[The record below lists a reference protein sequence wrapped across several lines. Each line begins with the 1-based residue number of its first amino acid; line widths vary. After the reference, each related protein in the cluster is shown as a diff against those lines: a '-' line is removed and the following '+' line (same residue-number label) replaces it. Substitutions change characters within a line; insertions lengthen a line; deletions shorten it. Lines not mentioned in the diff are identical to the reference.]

1 MYGHG
6 GFSGHGSNELNEFAR
21 TYNDILNNYYQEV
34 DADELLE
41 SGLSGMIRYLGDPY
55 AAYMTEEQSK
65 DFSENIE
72 GEYCGIGAEIVYTAS
87 DGITKVGTIFE
98 GSPAEK
104 AGLKEGDILKAVNG
118 ESIEDKTTSEIAEIV
133 KGKKGTKVTIKVLRE
148 EQEIN
153 FTIKRDNVDIPSVE
167 SDIYEENEKKIGY
180 MSLSIFA
187 ENTDEQFETALEE
200 YMTI

>member
-1 MYGHG
+1 MIFNKKNSFKNKNGNKESLFVRLKNFFNKNILRNKSKFNFKETLLFMVITLMLGILIGGIIMYGHG

-55 AAYMTEEQSK
+55 AAYMTEEESK
-65 DFSENIE
+65 DFNETIE

-118 ESIEDKTTSEIAEIV
+118 
-133 KGKKGTKVTIKVLRE
+133 
-148 EQEIN
+148 
-153 FTIKRDNVDIPSVE
+153 
-167 SDIYEENEKKIGY
+167 
-180 MSLSIFA
+180 
-187 ENTDEQFETALEE
+187 
-200 YMTI
+200 